1 MIFSNF
7 QEDPGSNSQV
17 STLSTPRLLNGH
29 FYHVFFHAVPVIK
42 PWLWELF
49 DLTWCSRRVRN
60 RRELNTK
67 LKGRTLGDA
76 DNDIDNTKAWLKKSK
91 KKGKEL
97 GAKNLE
103 QIEDTKSAARDVYDE
118 SG

>member
-1 MIFSNF
+1 M
-7 QEDPGSNSQV
+7 
-17 STLSTPRLLNGH
+17 
-29 FYHVFFHAVPVIK
+29 
-42 PWLWELF
+42 
-49 DLTWCSRRVRN
+49 RN

-103 QIEDTKSAARDVYDE
+103 QIEGTKSAAQGVYDE
-118 SG
+118 RG